1 MTTEERKRNMLKKYN
16 LSGVNKPKR
25 TPGHK
30 TKSHMVLAKQGDQ
43 MKIVRFGQQGVRGA
57 GKNPKTAKDKARKN
71 RIMHVTTRRTQTLQN
86 FQHVTGHTK
95 LSGNLNSG
103 GKVKL
108 SGKNQQ
114 TLTPNKE

>member
-1 MTTEERKRNMLKKYN
+1 
-16 LSGVNKPKR
+16 
-25 TPGHK
+25 
-30 TKSHMVLAKQGDQ
+30 
-43 MKIVRFGQQGVRGA
+43 
-57 GKNPKTAKDKARKN
+57 
-71 RIMHVTTRRTQTLQN
+71 N